1 VVTRST
7 EDTAESDEPV
17 RITASERPDLSDTVG
32 EHDEER
38 PARRLS
44 GRWEWFVWAVAI
56 AVALLVLKQVFLP
69 FAKGNQYY
77 LVIFLGVTLPL
88 VFLCY
93 RMRGGAKDGADDA
106 DDTDNPGPLDWVFAA
121 IALVVGL
128 YPVIPLAIGDAGG
141 GYDAF
146 LDRQGILS
154 TADIVAGA
162 LLLVLILEA
171 TRRTTGLVLPVVCLV
186 FLAYSYYGGFL
197 PQGWDIAHAGVDF
210 SQIVNALY
218 NDQSGF
224 YGIPLDVA
232 ATYIVLFTIYG
243 AVLSSSGAGKFFVD
257 LSFAAFRKS
266 RTAPGRTAALSGF
279 LLGTVSG
286 SGTATTVSLG
296 AITWPVL
303 RRAGY
308 PKENAGGLLAA
319 SGIGAILS
327 PPTLGAAAFII
338 AEYLETSYLTVLL
351 WAIVPTLLYYLG
363 IVFAVE
369 ADARRFGAKP
379 VDIEVPRVGKLLL
392 QGGYHFASLAIIVV
406 FLALDIPPFTAVVY
420 ATGVAALFALI
431 SQWVTGGSFLIW
443 LRAIADSLAEGI
455 RGVLPVIAVCAAAG
469 VITSTITKTGLG
481 QELAAALVELARAL
495 ASDPT
500 VILML
505 TVVFAAVAVSVLG
518 LAVPVTASF
527 IISWVVLGPA
537 LLDLGVERAEVAMFI
552 FYYAVLSEVTPPTA
566 LASVAAAAITGGSVM
581 KTMWQTWKYTL
592 PAFLVPIA
600 FVLTDNGSALLLQ
613 QDAGTVLW
621 VFAVS
626 ALGVAALAVV
636 TGGWLFGPAKW
647 PERALCVP
655 AALLLLYL
663 QPLSI
668 AIGVGFVVVAI
679 VVHLVGRRSP
689 REQGAP

>member
-1 VVTRST
+1 MVTRST
-7 EDTAESDEPV
+7 EDM
-17 RITASERPDLSDTVG
+17 DLAGTVG

-44 GRWEWFVWAVAI
+44 GRWERFVWGASI
-56 AVALLVLKQVFLP
+56 AVALLVLKQVFWP
-69 FAKGNQYY
+69 FAAGNQYY

-93 RMRGGAKDGADDA
+93 RMRAKDS
-106 DDTDNPGPLDWVFAA
+106 DTPGPLDWALAA
-121 IALVVGL
+121 AALLVGL
-128 YPVIPLAIGDAGG
+128 YPVLPFGGEEFAGG
-141 GYDAF
+141 FNAF

-171 TRRTTGLVLPVVCLV
+171 TRRTTGWVLPVVCLA
-186 FLAYSYYGGFL
+186 FLAYSYYGGYL
-197 PQGWDIAHAGVDF
+197 PQSWDIAHAGVDF

-224 YGIPLDVA
+224 YGVPLDVA

-243 AVLSSSGAGKFFVD
+243 AVLSASGAGTFFVD
-257 LSFAAFRKS
+257 LSFATFRRS

-308 PKENAGGLLAA
+308 PRENAGGLLAA

-338 AEYLETSYLTVLL
+338 AEYLQESYLTVLV
-351 WAIVPTLLYYLG
+351 WAIVPTVLYYLG
-363 IVFAVE
+363 IAFAVE

-379 VDIEVPRVGKLLL
+379 VDVETPPVWQLLKR
-392 QGGYHFASLAIIVV
+392 GGYHFASLAIIVV

-431 SQWVTGGSFLIW
+431 SQLVGGGTVMDW
-443 LRAIADSLAEGI
+443 LRLIANSLAEGI
-455 RGVLPVIAVCAAAG
+455 RGALPVIAVCAAAG

-481 QELAAALVELARAL
+481 QILASALVDAARAL
-495 ASDPT
+495 ATNET
-500 VILML
+500 VVL
-505 TVVFAAVAVSVLG
+505 TLTAVFAAVAVSVLG

-537 LLDLGVERAEVAMFI
+537 LVDLGVAPAEVAMFI

-566 LASVAAAAITGGSVM
+566 LAAVAAAAITGGSVM

-592 PAFLVPIA
+592 PAFLVPLA
-600 FVLTDNGSALLLQ
+600 FVLTDNGAALLLQ
-613 QDAGTVLW
+613 QDFLTVLW
-621 VFAVS
+621 VTLVS

-636 TGGWLFGPAKW
+636 TGGWLLGPARW

-668 AIGVGFVVVAI
+668 TIGAGFFVVAV
-679 VVHLVGRRSP
+679 VVHLLTRRT
-689 REQGAP
+689 REEPNDASLEDRVRNTGDMPDSGMRRQTDK